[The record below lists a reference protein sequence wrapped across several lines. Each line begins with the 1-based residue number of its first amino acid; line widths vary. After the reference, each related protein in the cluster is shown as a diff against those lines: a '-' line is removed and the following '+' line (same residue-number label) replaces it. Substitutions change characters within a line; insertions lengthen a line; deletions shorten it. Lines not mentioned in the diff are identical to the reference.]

1 MNNKVFEQTE
11 ECAIFTNIKT
21 SEGSHINKHSI
32 MSYTVTHE
40 ARLCTGVSYVTH
52 RFMFHFSRINI
63 ILFFFPPNIW
73 VVSIRILIGVAGHG
87 RCRSVVLWPN
97 SFVNSRVKCNLTL
110 TRVKVAARL
119 T

>member
-1 MNNKVFEQTE
+1 MKSFPQEPSSN
-11 ECAIFTNIKT
+11 T
-21 SEGSHINKHSI
+21 SGG
-32 MSYTVTHE
+32 
-40 ARLCTGVSYVTH
+40 ARLDISCVHLLSPL
-52 RFMFHFSRINI
+52 SRAFIDVRI
-63 ILFFFPPNIW
+63 FLPPNIW
-73 VVSIRILIGVAGHG
+73 VVSIRILNGVAGHG

>member
-1 MNNKVFEQTE
+1 MIGNYYLFSLFCITFMHNY
-11 ECAIFTNIKT
+11 AYIF
-21 SEGSHINKHSI
+21 
-32 MSYTVTHE
+32 
-40 ARLCTGVSYVTH
+40 L
-52 RFMFHFSRINI
+52 
-63 ILFFFPPNIW
+63 PPNIW
-73 VVSIRILIGVAGHG
+73 VVSIRILNGVAGHG